1 MAVMARLRDRWSR
14 SPTTGGGIAMRAI
27 ARGVAAVTVAAATVV
42 TTGAGPASADPAKK
56 AFPVHVWCPGA
67 SATFYADTPYVTS
80 APGASPVWLV
90 QSDGSSAKYAVVGA
104 AEYQVA
110 TEPAAPS
117 PADYA
122 DGSGAVFLFARA
134 YGTKAGYGPT
144 LHCLHVANWGTDSEP
159 VYLEGPLDLALLPSQ
174 D

>member
-1 MAVMARLRDRWSR
+1 
-14 SPTTGGGIAMRAI
+14 MRAI
-27 ARGVAAVTVAAATVV
+27 ARGVAAVAVAAATV
-42 TTGAGPASADPAKK
+42 TTGAGAASADPAKK
-56 AFPVHVWCPGA
+56 EFAVHVWCPGT
-67 SATFYADTPYVTS
+67 SATVYGETPYLTS
-80 APGASPVWLV
+80 ALGASPVWLA
-90 QSDGSSAKYAVVGA
+90 QPDGSSAKYAVIVA

-144 LHCLHVANWGTDSEP
+144 LHCVHFANWGTDSEP
-159 VYLEGPLDLALLPSQ
+159 LYLEGPLDLALLPSQ
-174 D
+174 G